1 MCSAAPRAGGPLSK
15 TPTALP
21 CRIHDHTTTRRTA
34 WAARSAFWVPAKA
47 YVRPPVERI
56 LRSGADRRHGPRPAG
71 RARGMSTILPP
82 PAGQPP
88 LRSAYGHLPGRRPSP
103 YWSDAAPVNLSPGN
117 QRTAAIPPASAIQI
131 SSPLPRLLPRGLPSP
146 VKGAGLRTL
155 SLRSS
160 RVRIPPP
167 AHG

>member
-1 MCSAAPRAGGPLSK
+1 MTGLSTGGGSMCSAAPRAGGPLSG

-88 LRSAYGHLPGRRPSP
+88 LRSAYGHPPGRRPSP
-103 YWSDAAPVNLSPGN
+103 YWSDAAPANLSPGN
-117 QRTAAIPPASAIQI
+117 QRTAAIP
-131 SSPLPRLLPRGLPSP
+131 
-146 VKGAGLRTL
+146 AGLRDTDKFA
-155 SLRSS
+155 
-160 RVRIPPP
+160 PPP
-167 AHG
+167 TAPAGVAKPGQRRRA